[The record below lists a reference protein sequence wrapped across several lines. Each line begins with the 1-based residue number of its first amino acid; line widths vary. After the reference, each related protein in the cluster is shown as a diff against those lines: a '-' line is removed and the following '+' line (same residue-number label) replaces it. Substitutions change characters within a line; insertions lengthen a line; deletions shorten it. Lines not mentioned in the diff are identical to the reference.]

1 MGWET
6 VMDDAKKGH
15 RPCLKKW
22 SRDGFSSARAAEFDN
37 LASKICREDGSARCR
52 VAIESAST
60 LTPAAFVE
68 KYEANCIPV
77 LITGI
82 VEQEEWAAE
91 RRWTLSR
98 LKEDFR
104 DRKFK
109 VRFVYLL

>member
-1 MGWET
+1 
-6 VMDDAKKGH
+6 MDDAKKGH
-15 RPCLKKW
+15 RPCLKNW
-22 SRDGFSSARAAEFDN
+22 SRDGFSSVRALEFDQ
-37 LASKICREDGSARCR
+37 LASKICREDARCR
-52 VAIESAST
+52 IAIESASS
-60 LTPAAFVE
+60 LTADAFVE
-68 KYEANCIPV
+68 KYEKKYIPV

-109 VRFVYLL
+109 VYTILLLSVLSE